1 MEGRLKKMKL
11 VIMGLT
17 AIVLLLG
24 SLLIYQQ
31 MEKRSYGHV
40 LDHKLKNE
48 LGAGLATPSVSYL
61 ALSEV
66 IEQEEISYEELW
78 WMITQLKHLV
88 GSVQD
93 YNHFASWLNRGD
105 PEWRRG
111 LTVSAADDA
120 LYYFDEQV
128 RWLVNEAEEPIRGD
142 GPRGH
147 VMFEE
152 DYLPRE
158 QTLAL
163 SEEQIEEYRW
173 YLGLYEAWYEAIE
186 EVMDVPP
193 LAEFDETQW
202 YHNPFVR
209 FGTNGQE
216 PSFYD
221 DEWVE
226 ILALLEEKTER
237 YYEEAGRLVELEIR

>member
-1 MEGRLKKMKL
+1 MEDKLKNSKR
-11 VIMGLT
+11 VIIGL
-17 AIVLLLG
+17 IVIAMLLG
-24 SLLIYQQ
+24 SGLIYQQ

-40 LDHKLKNE
+40 LDHKLTNE
-48 LGAGLATPSVSYL
+48 LGAGLATPSASYFL
-61 ALSEV
+61 LSEA
-66 IEQEEISYEELW
+66 IEQERISYEDLW
-78 WMITQLKHLV
+78 GIMTGLRHFI

-120 LYYFDEQV
+120 FYYFDEQV
-128 RWLVNEAEEPIRGD
+128 RWLVTEAEEPIRGD

-152 DYLPRE
+152 DYMPRE
-158 QTLAL
+158 QKLAL
-163 SEEQIEEYRW
+163 SAEQLEEYTW

-186 EVMDVPP
+186 EVIDVPP

-216 PSFYD
+216 SSFYD

-237 YYEEAGRLVELEIR
+237 YYEEAGRLVELDF